1 MAENLTPI
9 KLDEMRPGLFRIHWT
24 SFMEIKKNLS
34 IYSEEFQ
41 LCGSQSGCKF
51 KITYHLKSFPS
62 LKNNSNNCD
71 YTVTIDEIPSNDD
84 SSGSVSNVVNLETQD
99 HHCKGSPCLLG

>member
-24 SFMEIKKNLS
+24 SFMEIQKNLS
-34 IYSEEFQ
+34 IYTEEFQ
-41 LCGSQSGCKF
+41 LSGSQAGCKF

-62 LKNNSNNCD
+62 PENNSNNCD
-71 YTVTIDEIPSNDD
+71 YTVTIDEIPCNDD
-84 SSGSVSNVVNLETQD
+84 SCGPVSNVVNL
-99 HHCKGSPCLLG
+99 GS

>member
-34 IYSEEFQ
+34 IYTEEFQ
-41 LCGSQSGCKF
+41 LSGSWAGCKF

-62 LKNNSNNCD
+62 PENNI
-71 YTVTIDEIPSNDD
+71 VTIVITLSQLMRSLAMMTP
-84 SSGSVSNVVNLETQD
+84 VVLCQM
-99 HHCKGSPCLLG
+99 